1 MCHSTSIESTIKEK
15 KVKVLLEWQSIEEQ
29 AIFFRR
35 SLHQNPE
42 LTWQENNTAMSIRNK
57 LDELGI
63 PWEECA
69 GTGTLGRLAQNK
81 HGKHIALRGDIDALP
96 IHEQSGVEWSSKTD
110 GCMHA
115 CGHDGHTASLIAT
128 AMWLKQH
135 EAQLPGPVTL
145 VFQPAEEGGH
155 GAKAMIDAGAL
166 KGIDAIYG
174 WHNWPAVPFGQAIC
188 PDGPVMSAN
197 SLFTISVNGIGGHA
211 SQPEACRD
219 PVLAGCAINL
229 ALQQVVSRHLAPQS
243 AGVLSVTSFDAK
255 SAKTVIPK
263 QAVLSGGVRASS
275 SEVRDF
281 INQKLTE
288 VAEHTAKAYGC
299 TAEVEHV
306 LCYGATT
313 NHPAQAANFREVL
326 AEEFGADWRCDT
338 VASPIMASE
347 DFSYFLN
354 EIPGAFALI
363 GAHSDNDF
371 CHPCHSPHYDF
382 NDALISRVVRLY
394 SRLVGAPLP
403 G

>member
-1 MCHSTSIESTIKEK
+1 M
-15 KVKVLLEWQSIEEQ
+15 LEWQEIQER
-29 AIFFRR
+29 AIAFRHR
-35 SLHQNPE
+35 LHQTPE
-42 LTWQENNTAMSIRNK
+42 LTWQEKNTTATIRQQ
-57 LDELGI
+57 LTALEI
-63 PWEECA
+63 EWQACTE
-69 GTGTLGRLAQNK
+69 TGTLGRLAKNK
-81 HGKHIALRGDIDALP
+81 PGPHIALRGDIDALP
-96 IHEQSGVEWSSKTD
+96 IHEQSGVDWCSTTE

-115 CGHDGHTASLIAT
+115 CGHDGHTASLMAT

-135 EAQLPGPVTL
+135 EEQLPGPVTL

-155 GAKAMIDAGAL
+155 GAKAMIAEGAL

-174 WHNWPAVPFGQAIC
+174 WHNWPAVPLGQAIC

-197 SLFTISVNGIGGHA
+197 SLFTISVAGIGGHA

-229 ALQQVVSRHLAPQS
+229 ALQQVVSRFLPPQT

-255 SAKTVIPK
+255 SAQTVIPK

-281 INQKLTE
+281 INEKLSE
-288 VAEHTAKAYGC
+288 IACHTAKAYGC
-299 TAEVEHV
+299 EASVEHT

-313 NHPAQAANFREVL
+313 NHAAQAESFRL
-326 AEEFGADWRCDT
+326 ALQEEFGHAWRCDS

-363 GAHSDNDF
+363 GTHTDGKYH
-371 CHPCHSPHYDF
+371 HPCHSPHYDF
-382 NDALISRVVRLY
+382 NDALIPHVVRLY
-394 SRLVGAPLP
+394 SRLVGAPVP
-403 G
+403 A